1 METCHGP
8 PLAQEYD
15 IICNPTEISAYA
27 DKRGWCWRRGQIA
40 ATMGSN
46 EYIVKLSQELSGLGL
61 PADVRPPC
69 FENVFYDP

>member
-1 METCHGP
+1 MP
-8 PLAQEYD
+8 RPSPVAQEYD
-15 IICNPTEISAYA
+15 IICNPTEIFAYA

-46 EYIVKLSQELSGLGL
+46 EYIVKLSQELSSLVL
-61 PADVRPPC
+61 PADSPPPC